1 MGRRE
6 RLTREQ
12 QRMRDEEE
20 LRAFNADLER
30 LQFWDRVQ
38 KGLLS
43 PQEQADWDELMDD
56 GPLEMD
62 PEFEAKVREQE
73 EKIRNWRKI
82 R

>member
-30 LQFWDRVQ
+30 LQFLDRVQ

-62 PEFEAKVREQE
+62 LEFEAKVREQE

>member
-1 MGRRE
+1 MGRRA

-30 LQFWDRVQ
+30 LQFLDRVQ

-43 PQEQADWDELMDD
+43 PQEQADWDEMMNDE
-56 GPLEMD
+56 PLEME
-62 PEFEAKVREQE
+62 PEFEVKVREQE
-73 EKIRNWRKI
+73 EKILNWRKS
-82 R
+82 